1 MEQPQV
7 IFLDVVGTLFR
18 VRGSVGEIYSAIARQ
33 FGVETAPDQVGRAF
47 LTVFKAADPLAFP
60 GVTHENCKR
69 QEFYWWR
76 DIVQKTFAQV
86 GAITQFQDFEGFFT
100 TLYDYFATA
109 DPWVVYPDVVPSL
122 QRWQEQ
128 GIELGVI
135 SNFDSRLY
143 AVLDALELRS
153 WFSSITISSTVGAAK
168 PDPQIF
174 AAALAKHRIPAEKA
188 WHIGDSLK
196 EDYRGAKAAGIRAFL
211 LKR

>member
-1 MEQPQV
+1 M
-7 IFLDVVGTLFR
+7 IFLDAVGTLFG
-18 VRGSVGEIYSAIARQ
+18 VRGSVGQIYSAIAHQ
-33 FGVETAPDQVGRAF
+33 FGIETAADEVDRAF
-47 LTVFKAADPLAFP
+47 LTVFKMAPPPVFP
-60 GVTHENCKR
+60 SVTSEDRKR

-76 DIVQKTFAQV
+76 DIVHKTFAKV
-86 GAITQFQDFEGFFT
+86 GAVTQFQDFEGFFN
-100 TLYDYFATA
+100 TLYDYFATV

-168 PDPQIF
+168 PDPKIF
-174 AAALAKHRIPAEKA
+174 STALAKHHVPAEKA

-196 EDYRGAKAAGIRAFL
+196 EDYRGAKAVGLRAFL